1 MIDQIWLLALG
12 LAAQDAVAAQTVSP
26 IIVSPAQH
34 TTQAAAPDSAS
45 SGVPEGTPLDFE
57 ILDRVHSKLNKA
69 GDTFRIRL
77 SQPIMAGGAVVVPA
91 GATGAGEVIHAARA
105 RAAGKAGELILT
117 ARYIEHDGRRIPLRA
132 FRFGKSGN
140 SHAGTAMA
148 LGFAG
153 GPLAYLVVGGEVD
166 VAPGT
171 AGYAKLAANLDLSPP
186 AQTAATP
193 STTTT
198 Q

>member
-1 MIDQIWLLALG
+1 MIDGTWLLALA
-12 LAAQDAVAAQTVSP
+12 LAAQNAVAPQPSAPVVVP
-26 IIVSPAQH
+26 IEPAPLSVA
-34 TTQAAAPDSAS
+34 TDRAS
-45 SGVPEGTPLDFE
+45 SAVPEGTPLDFE

-77 SQPIMAGGAVVVPA
+77 SQPIMAGNAVVVPA
-91 GATGAGEVIHAARA
+91 GAEGAGEVIHAARA

-140 SHAGTAMA
+140 SHAGTALA
-148 LGFAG
+148 VGIAA
-153 GPLAYLVVGGEVD
+153 GPLAYFIVGGEVD

-171 AGYAKLAANLDLSPP
+171 AGYAKLAASLDTRASAAAP
-186 AQTAATP
+186 ASL
-193 STTTT
+193 STTNP